1 MKRLFTTVFLVILV
15 CNLVANATSAAGK
28 KPVRSL
34 QLVCAGAMSL
44 PVEEMLATFQNN
56 TGVHMQIS
64 YGAANV
70 LLQQLKLRP
79 YGDVFIPADRY
90 YTDQAIKAGI
100 AQEPSLFA
108 YLIPV
113 IMVHKGNPHKIQSLA
128 DMTRKDIRVG
138 LVDERIGAIGRL
150 FVALLKKNHIRL
162 SDVHTVYNAP
172 MVCELANAVKLKS
185 IDVAIV
191 WRPIAMSYPKDAD
204 FITIPSDRNIVVPV
218 SAGIIKISSNK
229 TDARKFLQF
238 MTSKAGKSILEK
250 YNYPTTDPRK

>member
-1 MKRLFTTVFLVILV
+1 
-15 CNLVANATSAAGK
+15 
-28 KPVRSL
+28 
-34 QLVCAGAMSL
+34 
-44 PVEEMLATFQNN
+44 
-56 TGVHMQIS
+56 MQIS

-70 LLQQLKLRP
+70 LLQQLEMRP

-90 YTDQAIKAGI
+90 YTDRAIKAGI

-128 DMTRKDIRVG
+128 DLTRKDIRVG

-185 IDVAIV
+185 IDVAVV
-191 WRPIAMSYPKDAD
+191 WKPTAMSYPKDAE
-204 FITIPSDRNIVVPV
+204 FITIPSNKNIVVPV
-218 SAGIIKISSNK
+218 SAGIIKTSSDK
-229 TDARKFLQF
+229 VDARRFLKF
-238 MTSKAGKSILEK
+238 MTSKTGKAILEK
-250 YNYPTTDPRK
+250 YNYPTSDPRK